1 MPKRPSSVT
10 ITRVLHVSEELHQA
24 CLLLVPQL
32 TSNNPPPTPEQLTLL
47 IASPASFLYQAQHR
61 DCGDEIIGL
70 ATLAVYRVPTGVR
83 GYIEDVVVD
92 ERMRGRRIGEALM
105 RACLE
110 EAKRQGAPHVMLT
123 SNPARLVANRLYL
136 RMGFEQRHTNV
147 YRYVF
152 KKG

>member
-1 MPKRPSSVT
+1 MPKRPHSVI
-10 ITRVLHVSEELHQA
+10 ITRVIHASEELYQA
-24 CLLLVPQL
+24 CLRLVPQL
-32 TSNNPPPTPEQLTLL
+32 TGNNPPPTREQLALL
-47 IASPASFLYQAQHR
+47 LASPASFLYQAQHR
-61 DCGDEIIGL
+61 DYGEEIIGL
-70 ATLAVYRVPTGVR
+70 ATLVVYRVPTGVR

-110 EAKRQGAPHVMLT
+110 EAERQGAPQVMLT
-123 SNPARLVANRLYL
+123 SNPARLAANRLYL